1 MSDEEVVAYV
11 SGDIQS
17 TTDGGWVWQ
26 GSETG
31 MALNAQTSTG
41 FPGDDREG
49 ILNGTMKGS
58 LTDSEMNDWGG
69 WERVEYLVG
78 LLARDVDD
86 RERYPPPAGMGSAYT
101 SPVAPRREEKEAPRT
116 TKDRISIAN
125 II

>member
-11 SGDIQS
+11 SGDIQA

-31 MALNAQTSTG
+31 MALNSRATAG
-41 FPGDDREG
+41 FPGDDRDG
-49 ILNGTMKGS
+49 VFNGTMKGS

-78 LLARDVDD
+78 MLVRDDD
-86 RERYPPPAGMGSAYT
+86 ERERFPPQGGVGSAYT
-101 SPVAPRREEKEAPRT
+101 SPVAPREREAPRT
-116 TKDRISIAN
+116 STDRISIAN